1 MAASNYG
8 NSAKKNFRENLPY
21 WVKRINY
28 SESLLLFR
36 VKSQQYNKHDNS
48 AFLKVL
54 VNIII
59 INNLFII
66 DSKCSIKTNKQQVTK
81 KKDTPMKSAHIAFS
95 EWYSETTQASKE

>member
-8 NSAKKNFRENLPY
+8 NSAKRIFWENLPY

-54 VNIII
+54 VIIII

-66 DSKCSIKTNKQQVTK
+66 DSKCIIKTNKQQVTK
-81 KKDTPMKSAHIAFS
+81 KKRYTNEICS
-95 EWYSETTQASKE
+95 YSIFRVVLRNHSSF